1 MTGDVWVDAVLGGP
15 AGTAVVSPGGTG
27 ATVAAGSLVTGVT
40 TTAAGELRVADPAS
54 LPLEP
59 PAELFY
65 RHRPNLWTSARETF
79 RRREVIFTLAERDI
93 RAGYKQAV
101 LGVGWAVIS
110 PVLSLV
116 MFTLL
121 LSHVKSFQTPGVP
134 YAVKTYIGLW
144 AYGLFGGA
152 IGGASS
158 ALISNKAMM
167 AKTHFPRECFSLA
180 QVLESAFTSAVAL
193 VPMVIVFG
201 VYRYPPRL
209 ESLWF
214 PVFLIVEI
222 PFMMGAVLIV
232 SSVVVQARDLLQVM
246 PMLTQFFM
254 LATPVIW
261 PMSRFIHG
269 SMRPVYAVLNPM
281 GPVIDGIQRSMLLG
295 HGPDW
300 GLLGLALAGSF
311 AYLLGGFALF
321 KRLEVNFADLA

>member
-1 MTGDVWVDAVLGGP
+1 MWVDAVLTGP
-15 AGTAVVSPGGTG
+15 AGTAVVSPTAPE
-27 ATVAAGSLVTGVT
+27 ATAAAGAPAYAVAESGG
-40 TTAAGELRVADPAS
+40 ALRVADPAS

-65 RHRPNLWTSARETF
+65 RHRPHLWESAKETW

-93 RAGYKQAV
+93 RASYKQAV

-121 LSHVKSFQTPGVP
+121 LGHVKSFQTPGVP

-152 IGGASS
+152 IGGASG

-180 QVLESAFTSAVAL
+180 QVVESAFTSLVAL
-193 VPMVIVFG
+193 VPMAIVLG
-201 VYRYPPRL
+201 IYRYPPRL
-209 ESLWF
+209 AALWF
-214 PVFLIVEI
+214 PVFLIVQI

-261 PMSRFIHG
+261 PMQRFIHG
-269 SMRPVYAVLNPM
+269 SLRLVYAVLNPI

-295 HGPDW
+295 HSPDW
-300 GLLGLALAGSF
+300 GLLGLGFLGSCG
-311 AYLLGGFALF
+311 YLFGGYRLF